1 METKS
6 PDKLNFKIGDQ
17 VAISTRSRKSLDET
31 RFLALLAE
39 MTPRDRRVLAV
50 VVSRV
55 ADAEASRGQAA
66 ALQLIDDIE
75 AAIRSSDH

>member
-6 PDKLNFKIGDQ
+6 PDNPNFKIGGQ

-31 RFLALLAE
+31 RFLALLEE
-39 MTPRDRRVLAV
+39 MTPRDRRVLAM

-55 ADAEASRGQAA
+55 ADAEARSGQAA

-75 AAIRSSDH
+75 AAIRTPDS